1 MKKLA
6 VIFLGI
12 FLVVSLVGC
21 GGGGGSKKKDKK
33 GVAMDQ
39 ATLTKHYEEV
49 LDVDEGME
57 KAGIILVVAMD
68 EYMTAESQVKSMG
81 EGDGEE
87 DDDDKALEWS
97 TTPDQ
102 DGWYTAVD
110 SWSSLDGNHSYTYTF
125 KIRLLSTGVI
135 EYSERYE
142 SKDNDDI
149 DIYTDFMSISK
160 GSDGLWNGNKT
171 GEESGSESRS
181 QKTTFNNLNTTYGS
195 GKFTLLIKETEGT
208 LSGEFT
214 ISWDGTKFIITG
226 TFTSNNKTIKIN
238 KTLTPE
244 EIAAYEGGDEGGSGE
259 G

>member
-1 MKKLA
+1 MKKLF
-6 VIFLGI
+6 VMCLGI

-21 GGGGGSKKKDKK
+21 GGGGGGKKEKK
-33 GVAMDQ
+33 GVTMDQ
-39 ATLTKHYEEV
+39 ATLTKHYDEV
-49 LDVDEGME
+49 LDVEEGME
-57 KAGIILVVAMD
+57 KTGIILEVAMD
-68 EYMTAESQVKSMG
+68 EYMTAESQVKCMG

-97 TTPDQ
+97 TTPDRN
-102 DGWYTAVD
+102 GWYTAVD

-135 EYSERYE
+135 EYSEKYE
-142 SKDNDDI
+142 SKNNGVT

-181 QKTTFNNLNTTYGS
+181 QKITFNNLDTTYGS
-195 GKFTLLIKETEGT
+195 GKFTLLIEETERT
-208 LSGEFT
+208 ISGEFT
-214 ISWDGTKFIITG
+214 ISWDGAKFNITG
-226 TFTSNNKTIKIN
+226 TLKGNNKTITIK
-238 KTLTPE
+238 KSLTPE
-244 EIAAYEGGDEGGSGE
+244 EIEEYEGGDEGESGE